1 MTTNA
6 ATEIKL
12 NQAGLTA
19 FRNSPEIAALV
30 SRVADRVASNAEAI
44 AGTAEV
50 QAGKGSVLVP
60 IEMRR
65 TSYDTGR
72 PLNDPPRNRSR
83 ARAAVLVSHPTPTGR
98 ERGMR
103 ALLSALDAGVGL

>member
-1 MTTNA
+1 V
-6 ATEIKL
+6 TEIKL

-19 FRNSPEIAALV
+19 FRNSPEVAAMIHG
-30 SRVADRVASNAEAI
+30 VADRVASNAESL
-44 AGTAEV
+44 AGTATASGAPV
-50 QAGKGSVLVP
+50 Q

-65 TSYDTGR
+65 TSYDTGVG
-72 PLNDPPRNRSR
+72 LDSPPRNRSR
-83 ARAAVLVSHPTPTGR
+83 ARSAVLVSHPTPTGR